1 MAKPPI
7 VSPKRIIRALK
18 RAGFYIDRQSGSHAQ
33 LLHRDHPETRVTVP
47 VHNRDLRIPMIRR
60 ILEQANVSVEEFRQ
74 LL

>member
-7 VSPKRIIRALK
+7 VSPRRIIRALE

-33 LLHRDHPETRVTVP
+33 LLHRDHPGTRVTVP

-60 ILEQANVSVEEFRQ
+60 ILEQANLSVEEFREI
-74 LL
+74 L